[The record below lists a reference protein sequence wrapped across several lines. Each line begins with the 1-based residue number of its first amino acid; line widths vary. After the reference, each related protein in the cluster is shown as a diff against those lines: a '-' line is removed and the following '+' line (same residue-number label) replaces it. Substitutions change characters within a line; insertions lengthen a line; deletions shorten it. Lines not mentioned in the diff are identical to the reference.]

1 MKIVLGSA
9 ISRQHA
15 FLDVRS
21 APQEPAPVLSPRLQ
35 ALGRLRNTETRR

>member
-9 ISRQHA
+9 ISPQHT
-15 FLDVRS
+15 FLEVRS

-35 ALGRLRNTETRR
+35 PLGRVRTTEKCR